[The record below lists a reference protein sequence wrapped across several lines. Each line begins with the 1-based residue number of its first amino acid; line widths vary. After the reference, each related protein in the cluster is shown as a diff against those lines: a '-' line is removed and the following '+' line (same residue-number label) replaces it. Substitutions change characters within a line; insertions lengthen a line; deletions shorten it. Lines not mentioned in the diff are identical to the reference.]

1 MKTQKRQRKCLHCK
15 EHFLP
20 DYRHRERQRFCFKAD
35 CRKARKRAIQKA
47 WLEKP
52 GNEKYFRDEENAER
66 VRQWQKGHPGY
77 WKNTTRWRKRTLQD
91 ACSEQVPLKLEVT
104 PGSPT
109 RTLQDL
115 CSMQTPLFVGLI
127 AMLAGSTL
135 QDDIATTTRQLVTK
149 GYDILGMVPGVN
161 CERFHEKTCPQSA
174 TTPQSS
180 SSIQLDRSPAGAGK
194 LFHPV

>member
-1 MKTQKRQRKCLHCK
+1 MKTQKRQCKCLHCK
-15 EHFLP
+15 KHFLP

-52 GNEKYFRDEENAER
+52 GNEKYFRDEENAKR
-66 VRQWQKGHPGY
+66 VREWQKGHPGY

-91 ACSEQVPLKLEVT
+91 
-104 PGSPT
+104 
-109 RTLQDL
+109 
-115 CSMQTPLFVGLI
+115 
-127 AMLAGSTL
+127 
-135 QDDIATTTRQLVTK
+135 DIATTTRQLVAK
-149 GYDILGMVPGVN
+149 GYDILGMVPGMN
-161 CERFHEKTCPQSA
+161 FERFHEKTCPQSA

-180 SSIQLDRSPAGAGK
+180 SPIQLDRSPVGAGK

>member
-52 GNEKYFRDEENAER
+52 GNEKYFWDEENAER
-66 VRQWQKGHPGY
+66 VRKWQKGHPGY

-91 ACSEQVPLKLEVT
+91 ACSEQVPLTPEVT
-104 PGSPT
+104 AGSPI

-135 QDDIATTTRQLVTK
+135 QDDIATTTRQLVAK

-161 CERFHEKTCPQSA
+161 FERLHEKTCPQSA

-180 SSIQLDRSPAGAGK
+180 SSIQLDRSPVGAGK
-194 LFHPV
+194 LFRPV

>member
-1 MKTQKRQRKCLHCK
+1 LGKQK
-15 EHFLP
+15 
-20 DYRHRERQRFCFKAD
+20 
-35 CRKARKRAIQKA
+35 I
-47 WLEKP
+47 
-52 GNEKYFRDEENAER
+52 AELD
-66 VRQWQKGHPGY
+66 WQKGHPGY

-91 ACSEQVPLKLEVT
+91 ACSEQIPLTPEVT
-104 PGSPT
+104 AGSPI

-127 AMLAGSTL
+127 TMLAGSTL
-135 QDDIATTTRQLVTK
+135 QDDIATTTRQLVAK

-161 CERFHEKTCPQSA
+161 FERFHEKTCPQSA

>member
-1 MKTQKRQRKCLHCK
+1 MKTQKRQCKCLHCK

-20 DYRHRERQRFCFKAD
+20 DYRHRERQRFCSKAD
-35 CRKARKRAIQKA
+35 CRKARKRASQKA

-66 VRQWQKGHPGY
+66 VRKWQKGHPGY
-77 WKNTTRWRKRTLQD
+77 WKNTTRWRK
-91 ACSEQVPLKLEVT
+91 
-104 PGSPT
+104 

-135 QDDIATTTRQLVTK
+135 QDDIATTTRQLVAK

-161 CERFHEKTCPQSA
+161 FERFHEKTCPQSA

-180 SSIQLDRSPAGAGK
+180 SPIQLDRSPAGAGK

>member
-1 MKTQKRQRKCLHCK
+1 MKTQKRQRKCPHCK

-35 CRKARKRAIQKA
+35 CRKARKRASQKA

-66 VRQWQKGHPGY
+66 VRKWQKGHRGY

-109 RTLQDL
+109 RYVTRPVLDANSSV
-115 CSMQTPLFVGLI
+115 CRTYRNVGREY
-127 AMLAGSTL
+127 LARRYRDDHPSTGNQRIRHSGHGARSEL
-135 QDDIATTTRQLVTK
+135 RK
-149 GYDILGMVPGVN
+149 VP
-161 CERFHEKTCPQSA
+161 
-174 TTPQSS
+174 
-180 SSIQLDRSPAGAGK
+180 
-194 LFHPV
+194 